1 MTKGKWKIKSTTLQ
15 SIATSMLLILSFM
28 SVILLYYAMLHSEI
42 REKII
47 KNGRFS
53 AAESSHQVDKYLS
66 MGVGIMR
73 MACRTLDNM
82 IRDGRSHAEIL
93 DFLLNQSAAV
103 ESIVSGNSNGIYG
116 FIGGKFLDGTG
127 WGGNADYIPVERP
140 WYNGARGNIGRL
152 TVIDPYLDVRTGG
165 IVITLSKML
174 CDGKSVAA
182 MDFFMDHLQSITEE
196 LAARSESDMEIV
208 LDRRY
213 RVIAHSNSSEVGKN
227 YIAEDDTFGSTL
239 VRSFRSSKKDY
250 FSFEFGGTEYIAY
263 TVPVANDWLCVS
275 VFDATSAFRQL
286 KDMLFFTI
294 IMTFLIVSIALLI
307 IVSYNERDRLA
318 QTLDE
323 KARFAAA
330 ANESKSSFLS
340 NMSHEI
346 RTPINAVLGMNE
358 MILRESDEQEVIEYA
373 ENIRTAGSTL
383 LGLINDIL
391 DFSKIEAGKME
402 IIPVDYDLSA
412 VINNLVNM
420 IQARME
426 KTGLQLKLH
435 FVEKT
440 PRRLN
445 GDEVRIRQVIT
456 NLLTNAVKY
465 TEKGS
470 VTFRIGFERIPSDPK
485 SVILDISV
493 SDTGIGIKPE
503 DMTKLFSEFERIEEK
518 RNRNIEGTGLGLSIT
533 RRLLE
538 MMGSKLK
545 VESSY
550 GKGSTF
556 SFRLKQ
562 KVVSWEPLGNYETAY
577 HASLAERKQYH
588 EKFTAPD
595 AVVLMVDDTPMNL
608 TVFRNL
614 LKQTKV
620 QIDTAERGAEGLE
633 LMRSKKYDII
643 FLDHMMPEK
652 DGIETLHELK
662 TDAANPNLHTPAI
675 CLTANAISGARER
688 YLAEGF
694 DDYLTKPIDAD
705 ALEEMMMKYLPK
717 EKVIKQTGG
726 KDTPEEPSVELPEW
740 LCKIE
745 EIDTGSGLKHCGG
758 KEGYLETLKIY
769 GSDAAANADK
779 IENFWR
785 TRDLANTTIKVHA
798 LKSTS
803 RAIGAESLGALAE
816 KLELAG
822 KAGDTAAL
830 DAELDGLLARYRT
843 LGAALSP
850 LYAPQGEAQGDLP
863 LISDDKLRE
872 AYGAI
877 REFAENFD
885 AEGAESALSY
895 LEGFR
900 IPEGEQERVE
910 QLHGAV
916 RGFDWGRVNEI
927 LS

>member
-1 MTKGKWKIKSTTLQ
+1 MSKRTSLIASLMQKGTLLAILVFGLLLLFVGAMFQGRMGELLTAYTESQTRRQAETLATQAAEALGTELKTLAYVASKIESSPEEIERLVPLLFNEKNVHQGVLAIDGRAAYGDALSLRAYNGIKKAFRGNSSVSFAPGQGLLFTYPVFHGKNVKYVLYRLYPIEAIAERF
-15 SIATSMLLILSFM
+15 SISCYDDVGRILIATREGDVIVPFADSTLEDLSFVQSDVM
-28 SVILLYYAMLHSEI
+28 KDFYRSMH
-42 REKII
+42 REM
-47 KNGRFS
+47 
-53 AAESSHQVDKYLS
+53 EV
-66 MGVGIMR
+66 
-73 MACRTLDNM
+73 
-82 IRDGRSHAEIL
+82 
-93 DFLLNQSAAV
+93 
-103 ESIVSGNSNGIYG
+103 
-116 FIGGKFLDGTG
+116 
-127 WGGNADYIPVERP
+127 
-140 WYNGARGNIGRL
+140 
-152 TVIDPYLDVRTGG
+152 
-165 IVITLSKML
+165 
-174 CDGKSVAA
+174 SVAA
-182 MDFFMDHLQSITEE
+182 ARTFRTERGELLLFEAEIPGTDYLLAGFVPKEKASEGIDSITLLVVWVFGLLLLLVALGSMYLIRVRVQVQESAE
-196 LAARSESDMEIV
+196 LREAKAA
-208 LDRRY
+208 
-213 RVIAHSNSSEVGKN
+213 A
-227 YIAEDDTFGSTL
+227 
-239 VRSFRSSKKDY
+239 
-250 FSFEFGGTEYIAY
+250 
-263 TVPVANDWLCVS
+263 
-275 VFDATSAFRQL
+275 
-286 KDMLFFTI
+286 
-294 IMTFLIVSIALLI
+294 
-307 IVSYNERDRLA
+307 
-318 QTLDE
+318 E
-323 KARFAAA
+323 KASQA
-330 ANESKSSFLS
+330 KSDFLS